1 MIEKTEIEVEGK
13 TPKEAIAIA
22 LKRLNVKKNEVKVKI
37 LSEERKGLFGMEG
50 RRMAKV
56 KVTMR
61 KKAE

>member
-61 KKAE
+61 KKVE